1 MAVCKYCTVT
11 NVLVLWT
18 GALVLKPWVLQLK
31 MDYSEQSSKKKKKFV
46 KSMSDMLIKT
56 VNMFYLWNIKDS
68 NSKIL
73 HYFLFVQTKFDYKQE
88 CSTKSFLFFI

>member
-31 MDYSEQSSKKKKKFV
+31 MDYSEQSSKKKKKV
-46 KSMSDMLIKT
+46 CKIYVWY
-56 VNMFYLWNIKDS
+56 VNK
-68 NSKIL
+68 NSKYVL
-73 HYFLFVQTKFDYKQE
+73 SLKH
-88 CSTKSFLFFI
+88 